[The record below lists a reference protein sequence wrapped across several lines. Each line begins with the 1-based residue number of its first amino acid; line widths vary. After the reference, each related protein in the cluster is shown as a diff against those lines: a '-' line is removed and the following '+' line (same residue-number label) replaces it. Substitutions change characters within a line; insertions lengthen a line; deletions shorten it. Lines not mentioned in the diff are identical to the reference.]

1 MILLQDIPN
10 MKRLLHIVL
19 IMLWAFMGYLANG
32 QIVVEPQK
40 IVPPN
45 MDREN
50 QHLGIQYYQ
59 NREFTKAIEIF
70 TDLYSRDPS
79 HVNYTYY
86 LYSLLEL
93 QDYREAGKLVK
104 DQIKK
109 YPDMLRYEV
118 DLGYVYQRASE
129 TDKANRTFE
138 DVIGHLPENI
148 NEIKQIANTFY
159 VRGLTS
165 YAIKTYLKGREVMKG
180 EYDFDMDLA
189 SMYERN
195 GNYQEM
201 VETYLDNLERL
212 PDNIE
217 NVQNR
222 LQSAM
227 SRDIENILPGIL
239 REALLVR
246 YQKSPDE
253 VYLNELLLWLS
264 VQEKDF
270 SFAFIQAR
278 SLDRRFHEDGHR
290 VLEVADLALSNDDYE
305 AALTAY
311 QYLLD
316 KGKENSL
323 YLNGLIGF
331 LETRYQQIS
340 HNIRIEQEEMVALE
354 KAYEE
359 AIQEFGVQQET
370 MPLLRDL
377 AHIQAFHLGKEED
390 AIANLSLAI
399 EVPGP
404 DNYSRARCK
413 LELADI
419 YLFQGEIWEATLLYS
434 QVEKT
439 YKNEPIGHLAK
450 LKNAHLTYYIGEFA
464 WAKAQLDVLKSAT
477 SKLIANDA
485 LELSLLIAD
494 NVEADS
500 SYAGLYLYAQAEL
513 LMYQN
518 KLDEAFMKLDAI
530 TIQGGWH
537 PLFDEVLLQKAEI
550 RMQQGRYEDA
560 DTLLQQLCTSYPDDI
575 LGDDALFR
583 RAQLQEEIFK
593 NDSRAMELYQQLL
606 TEYPGSIFTIEA
618 RKRFRTLR
626 GDAM

>member
-1 MILLQDIPN
+1 
-10 MKRLLHIVL
+10 MKKLLHISL
-19 IMLWAFMGYLANG
+19 IMLWAFMGFQVSG

-50 QHLGIQYYQ
+50 QRLGIQYYQ
-59 NREFTKAIEIF
+59 NREFAKAIEIF
-70 TDLYSRDPS
+70 SDLYSRDPS

-86 LYSLLEL
+86 LYSLIEM
-93 QDYREAGKLVK
+93 QEYREAGKLVK
-104 DQIKK
+104 DHIKK

-129 TDKANRTFE
+129 TDKANRTYE
-138 DVIGHLPENI
+138 DVISHLPANI

-159 VRGLTS
+159 VRGQTS
-165 YAIKTYLKGREVMKG
+165 YAIETYLRGREIMNG
-180 EYDFDMDLA
+180 EYNFDMDLA

-201 VETYLDNLERL
+201 VETYLDHLERL
-212 PDNIE
+212 PDNRE

-227 SRDIENILPGIL
+227 ARDIENILPGIL

-278 SLDRRFHEDGHR
+278 SLDRRFHEDGER
-290 VLEVADLALSNDDYE
+290 VLEVADLALANDDYE

-316 KGKENSL
+316 KGKESGL

-359 AIQEFGVQQET
+359 AILEFGVHQQT

-377 AHIQAFHLGKEED
+377 AHIQAFHLAKEED
-390 AIANLSLAI
+390 AIANLNMAI

-419 YLFQGEIWEATLLYS
+419 YLFQGEVWEATLLYS

-450 LKNAHLTYYIGEFA
+450 LKNARLTYYIGEFA

-513 LMYQN
+513 LMFQN

-530 TIQGGWH
+530 TIPGGWH
-537 PLFDEVLLQKAEI
+537 PLFDEVLLRKAEI
-550 RMQQGRYEDA
+550 RMQQGRYDEA
-560 DTLLQQLCTSYPDDI
+560 DTLLQQLYISYPDDI

-583 RAQLQEEIFK
+583 RAQLQEEIFH
-593 NDSRAMELYQQLL
+593 NETQAMELYQKLL

>member
-1 MILLQDIPN
+1 M
-10 MKRLLHIVL
+10 MKKSLHIALVV
-19 IMLWAFMGYLANG
+19 IWALTGLAATA

-45 MDREN
+45 MDRQN
-50 QHLGIQYYQ
+50 QRLGIQYYQ
-59 NREFTKAIEIF
+59 NREFNKALEIF

-93 QDYREAGKLVK
+93 QDYRESEKLVK
-104 DQIKK
+104 DFIKK
-109 YPDMLRYEV
+109 HPNMPRYAV
-118 DLGYVYQRASE
+118 DLGFVYQRAGE
-129 TDKANRTFE
+129 TAKANRTFDE
-138 DVIGHLPENI
+138 VIRDLPADA

-159 VRGLTS
+159 VRGQTS
-165 YAIKTYLKGREVMKG
+165 YAVETYIRGQEVMKG
-180 EYDFDMDLA
+180 QYNFDIDLA
-189 SMYERN
+189 TMYERN

-201 VETYLDNLERL
+201 VNTYLDHLEAA
-212 PDNIE
+212 PE
-217 NVQNR
+217 NVEAVQNR

-227 SRDIENILPGIL
+227 ARDIENILPGIL

-246 YQKSPDE
+246 YQDSPDE

-270 SFAFIQAR
+270 SFAFVQAR
-278 SLDRRFHEDGHR
+278 ALDRRFSEDGQR
-290 VLEVADLALSNDDYE
+290 ILDLADLALANGDYD
-305 AALTAY
+305 AALEAY

-316 KGKENSL
+316 KGKGSL
-323 YLNGLIGF
+323 LYMNGLIGY

-340 HNIRIEQEEMVALE
+340 HNIRIEQIEMQQLE
-354 KAYEE
+354 GAYEE
-359 AIQEFGVQQET
+359 AIQEFGVHPET

-377 AHIQAFHLGKEED
+377 AHIQAFHLGKEEE
-390 AIANLSLAI
+390 AIANLNLAI
-399 EVPGP
+399 GVPGP
-404 DNYSRARCK
+404 DNYPRARCK

-439 YKNEPIGHLAK
+439 YKNEPIGHMAK
-450 LKNAHLTYYIGEFA
+450 LKNARLTYYIGEFA

-485 LELSLLIAD
+485 LELSLLISD

-500 SYAGLYLYAQAEL
+500 SYAGLFLYSQAEL

-537 PLFDEVLLQKAEI
+537 PLFDEVILQKAEI
-550 RMQQGRYEDA
+550 RMQQGRYEEA
-560 DTLLQQLCTSYPDDI
+560 DTLLQQLSVSYPDDI

-583 RAQLQEEIFK
+583 RAQLQEQIFR
-593 NDSRAMELYQQLL
+593 NEELAMQLYQRLL